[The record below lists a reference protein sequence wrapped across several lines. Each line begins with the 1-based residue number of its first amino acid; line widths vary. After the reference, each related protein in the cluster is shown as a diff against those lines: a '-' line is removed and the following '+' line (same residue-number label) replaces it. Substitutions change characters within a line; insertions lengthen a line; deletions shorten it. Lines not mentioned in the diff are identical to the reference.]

1 MNNQVIKDAHFLNP
15 VNRNSKNALNSISRL
30 ALTFGKL
37 FKTSL
42 PMVFD
47 LKSDSLEEHKLCG
60 IIKNEFTR
68 YRTEIISEEFYIQH
82 APKNASKSCNQ
93 SSYWQEAN
101 ELVIGNKE
109 LDGEEEGETK
119 HIPADEYWNK
129 VHRLFLFYSL
139 KSI

>member
-1 MNNQVIKDAHFLNP
+1 MNNQVIKDARFLNP
-15 VNRNSKNALNSISRL
+15 INRNSKNALNSISRL

-47 LKSDSLEEHKLCG
+47 LKSDSVDKHKQCG
-60 IIKNEFTR
+60 MIKNEFTL

-82 APKNASKSCNQ
+82 APKDTSKSCNQ

-101 ELVIGNKE
+101 ELVIGNK
-109 LDGEEEGETK
+109 
-119 HIPADEYWNK
+119 
-129 VHRLFLFYSL
+129 
-139 KSI
+139 